1 MFNEKEL
8 LDKILAIDSNQFNSS
23 EFVAEV
29 NDVFKHYKLKEVKI
43 NGRNLEIDSQVG
55 ELISDVVQMKYE
67 LMLMERD
74 IQKLEILSSTDD
86 VTDFFNQR
94 RLLDDLDHLIQQN
107 NLFNVLFLDID
118 HFKEVND
125 KFGHIIGSKL
135 LRDISKI
142 IRSKITSEY
151 LYRYGGDE
159 FVIILKNINAQ
170 ESSDKAN
177 ELLDAIKAYDF
188 QVEGHG
194 SYSLSVSIGICEY
207 PTNAKIKED
216 IISVADKMMYRS
228 KKEGRGKVRHIQLS
242 EKED

>member
-8 LDKILAIDSNQFNSS
+8 LDKILNIDSNQCSSS
-23 EFVAEV
+23 EFISEV
-29 NDVFKHYKLKEVKI
+29 NNVFKSYKLQDVKL
-43 NGRNLEIDSQVG
+43 NGESLVFDSQVG
-55 ELISDVVQMKYE
+55 ELIQDIVQMKHE
-67 LMLMERD
+67 LMVMQEEV
-74 IQKLEILSSTDD
+74 QKLEVLSSTDD

-94 RLLDDLDHLIQQN
+94 RLLDDLDSLIDKN
-107 NLFNVLFLDID
+107 DVFNVLFLDID

-159 FVIILKNINAQ
+159 FVIILSKVNAQ
-170 ESSDKAN
+170 DSSDKAN

-242 EKED
+242 DKED